1 MIRVQFD
8 NYTALHE
15 NFRNVLNW
23 IQIITAKHYMYESIV
38 LFDWQYILKLK
49 CDTVIYEHYVRGHY

>member
-49 CDTVIYEHYVRGHY
+49 CDTAIYEHYVRGHY